1 MTRNSRLNS
10 LSGTKNKRLLFKV
23 VKTNWTH
30 NNRPF
35 LDTSCLAKHLAISLP
50 ASFITNSAIREK
62 RLMNDQTNKILT
74 ENSLNF
80 DHNLLPHTPVYTT
93 GFGHDSPQLMRNP

>member
-10 LSGTKNKRLLFKV
+10 LSETKNKRLLFKV

-35 LDTSCLAKHLAISLP
+35 LDTKTVNDLVPDYLP
-50 ASFITNSAIREK
+50 EK
-62 RLMNDQTNKILT
+62 FPSVNTIKKM
-74 ENSLNF
+74 
-80 DHNLLPHTPVYTT
+80 V
-93 GFGHDSPQLMRNP
+93 

>member
-10 LSGTKNKRLLFKV
+10 LSGSKNKRLLFKV

-35 LDTSCLAKHLAISLP
+35 LDTKPLLAIKKENKCVNNDSL
-50 ASFITNSAIREK
+50 ARVKGLF
-62 RLMNDQTNKILT
+62 L
-74 ENSLNF
+74 
-80 DHNLLPHTPVYTT
+80 
-93 GFGHDSPQLMRNP
+93 

>member
-10 LSGTKNKRLLFKV
+10 LSATKDKRLLFKV

-35 LDTSCLAKHLAISLP
+35 QRKRIAIVVKSKFGDQFALLNVDVKIDIKIIVQGRRKVLPEITHHARRQLKYNVQLDWSS
-50 ASFITNSAIREK
+50 
-62 RLMNDQTNKILT
+62 
-74 ENSLNF
+74 
-80 DHNLLPHTPVYTT
+80 
-93 GFGHDSPQLMRNP
+93 

>member
-10 LSGTKNKRLLFKV
+10 LSGSKNKRLLFKV

-35 LDTSCLAKHLAISLP
+35 LDTLQRVMDNTLACMSKTICYIDDVLVAG
-50 ASFITNSAIREK
+50 TDE
-62 RLMNDQTNKILT
+62 
-74 ENSLNF
+74 
-80 DHNLLPHTPVYTT
+80 
-93 GFGHDSPQLMRNP
+93 

>member
-10 LSGTKNKRLLFKV
+10 LSGTKNKSLLFKV

-35 LDTSCLAKHLAISLP
+35 LDTRCCHIAGVIDKKVSV
-50 ASFITNSAIREK
+50 TNIAGPWGGAQAEEVHFFVDQRFG
-62 RLMNDQTNKILT
+62 RLELGKPLKDHNDQ
-74 ENSLNF
+74 F
-80 DHNLLPHTPVYTT
+80 C
-93 GFGHDSPQLMRNP
+93 

>member
-10 LSGTKNKRLLFKV
+10 RLNSLSGSKNKRLLFKV

-35 LDTSCLAKHLAISLP
+35 LDTGIAKVRVRDQFRPENFRHFSL
-50 ASFITNSAIREK
+50 
-62 RLMNDQTNKILT
+62 L
-74 ENSLNF
+74 LN
-80 DHNLLPHTPVYTT
+80 
-93 GFGHDSPQLMRNP
+93 